1 VQSTWGTIPMK
12 GDSPSL
18 AARERLALA
27 TETHGPT
34 EMRLDTAGSHHG
46 DKPRLYAIRL
56 PANRVR

>member
-1 VQSTWGTIPMK
+1 MK

>member
-1 VQSTWGTIPMK
+1 MQSAWGTIHMK

-18 AARERLALA
+18 AARERLASLLRL
-27 TETHGPT
+27 HGPT